1 MDFRVDWISKHKW
14 GQKISQVLVLL
25 IAESYLYVKDIETHY
40 CIMEELDK
48 VLDLFDDFIK

>member
-40 CIMEELDK
+40 CIMEELHK